1 MIDPRRRT
9 GSLFRKIM
17 ISFCLIML
25 CSSIV
30 AGLFI
35 YRSNQS
41 LFEEEVTSQFNKT
54 NELMMQILTQKV
66 KEIER
71 ITQLIVFQPSVVS
84 ILTRSGKTDRERSN
98 LVEEGENTEED
109 PLYIELAKMYDSVS
123 QFKLDVPYIRSMFIY
138 NLENINYYN
147 ANESAI
153 VMLEPSIKEY
163 IDQKLEGTNGALI
176 WMRLNLASRADASG
190 SRTMIVAARQM
201 KSTWQETYGTLI
213 LVLDEAFFG
222 DMVQDLKETATRM
235 YLLNREGSLLFA
247 DSKEGY
253 EAKIPLMD
261 EQEDKAR
268 MRVDED
274 NYLFVKNESGA
285 GQMTLVSGLSL
296 KEIERKNEEIFRIIV
311 LSGMISMALTVALLA
326 LANVRLLRP
335 LRELVFSMRKIRLG
349 QLKTRIEVRSTDE
362 LAYLGESFNDML
374 DHIDQLINEVFIK
387 QLREKEAELRALQAQ
402 LNPHFLYNIFNEIY
416 WKLYK
421 QNVRDTAG
429 IIKSLSD
436 ILRYSLQSAERPT
449 TLKEELKQIQSYID
463 IQMELFHPDLLLN
476 MEVDDD
482 TLQCEIQ
489 RLILQP
495 VIENVFVHAFTGLG
509 TEGHKMSPDRLDI
522 YIFKQDDR
530 LRIDI
535 SDNGVG
541 LPQTV
546 LSKLQAEGG
555 EHQDRLGIQ
564 LVKRRIELVY
574 GSPYSLRFESEEGTG
589 TTASYYLPFIQGG
602 AS

>member
-1 MIDPRRRT
+1 M
-9 GSLFRKIM
+9 
-17 ISFCLIML
+17 
-25 CSSIV
+25 
-30 AGLFI
+30 
-35 YRSNQS
+35 
-41 LFEEEVTSQFNKT
+41 
-54 NELMMQILTQKV
+54 
-66 KEIER
+66 
-71 ITQLIVFQPSVVS
+71 
-84 ILTRSGKTDRERSN
+84 
-98 LVEEGENTEED
+98 
-109 PLYIELAKMYDSVS
+109 
-123 QFKLDVPYIRSMFIY
+123 
-138 NLENINYYN
+138 
-147 ANESAI
+147 
-153 VMLEPSIKEY
+153 
-163 IDQKLEGTNGALI
+163 
-176 WMRLNLASRADASG
+176 
-190 SRTMIVAARQM
+190 
-201 KSTWQETYGTLI
+201 
-213 LVLDEAFFG
+213 
-222 DMVQDLKETATRM
+222 
-235 YLLNREGSLLFA
+235 
-247 DSKEGY
+247 
-253 EAKIPLMD
+253 
-261 EQEDKAR
+261 
-268 MRVDED
+268 
-274 NYLFVKNESGA
+274 
-285 GQMTLVSGLSL
+285 
-296 KEIERKNEEIFRIIV
+296 
-311 LSGMISMALTVALLA
+311 
-326 LANVRLLRP
+326 
-335 LRELVFSMRKIRLG
+335 IRLG
-349 QLKTRIEVRSTDE
+349 QLKTRMEVRSADE

-374 DHIDQLINEVFIK
+374 DHIDQLINEVLIK

-421 QNVRDTAG
+421 QNVRDTAA

-509 TEGHKMSPDRLDI
+509 TEGQKMTPDRLDI
-522 YIFKQDDR
+522 YIYKQDDR

-546 LSKLQAEGG
+546 LGKLQAEGG

-574 GSPYSLRFESEEGTG
+574 GSPYSLRFESEEGIG